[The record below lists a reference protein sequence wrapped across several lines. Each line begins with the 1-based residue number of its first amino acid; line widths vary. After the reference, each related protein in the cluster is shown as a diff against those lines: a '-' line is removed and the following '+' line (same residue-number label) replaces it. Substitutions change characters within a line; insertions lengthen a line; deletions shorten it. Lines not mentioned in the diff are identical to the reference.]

1 MSEIIPTFSQFE
13 WIMTCPACPLQ
24 FDIYSSQNELIGYFR
39 LRRGELSV
47 RNYDDNWIGTDIIYF
62 DDTTYKGGYL
72 SQEELDE
79 VVPIVEQKIKEYYGM
94 D

>member
-1 MSEIIPTFSQFE
+1 MCEIIPTFSEFE

-24 FDIYSSQNELIGYFR
+24 FDILTSLGKIIAYFR
-39 LRRGELSV
+39 FRRNELSV
-47 RNYDDNWIGTDIIYF
+47 RNYDGWEVGIDMIYF